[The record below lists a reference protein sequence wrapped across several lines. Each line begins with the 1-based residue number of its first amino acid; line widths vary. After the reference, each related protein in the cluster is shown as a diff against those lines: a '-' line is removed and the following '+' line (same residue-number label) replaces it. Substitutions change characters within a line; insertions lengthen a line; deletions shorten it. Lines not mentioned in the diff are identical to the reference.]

1 MSLFKL
7 EPPKPWIAP
16 ADPSKY
22 AEEAE
27 KYVLSYRQYV
37 KDAIQSEMASASG
50 AGILEHEEFVILYS
64 GPSDVVF
71 DVIISMGGNRKD
83 VTNNNPRSAEMAVQ
97 FGASRINDTTAGITL
112 NGIILKPYF
121 EKVFTPLYPG
131 RDKGSRKALSETLSA
146 AYATVWGG
154 ISELFADLDF
164 KTAATAVCGA
174 GQDRVFVKDE
184 LPVLVRNP
192 NIRTINEIDMDAVR
206 RMYNEVSPDEA
217 FRLVCL
223 SELSMTLRKA
233 QATGVPP
240 TEGWTDFFERHF
252 FYSVERDDTEAGI
265 PALTDAQ
272 HKRKESIIAD
282 FGLQDLFSASPLD
295 WAKPHKPPAMLAH
308 SPKPSPKPV

>member
-1 MSLFKL
+1 MASFKIDL
-7 EPPKPWIAP
+7 PKDWVEPI
-16 ADPSKY
+16 DPSKY
-22 AEEAE
+22 AEEAQ
-27 KYVLSYRQYV
+27 KYIQAYRDYV
-37 KDAIQSEMASASG
+37 KGTITDAISATSV
-50 AGILEHEEFVILYS
+50 ADVLKHNEFVILYS
-64 GPSDVVF
+64 GPSKNVYKK
-71 DVIISMGGNRKD
+71 IICSVKD
-83 VTNNNPRSAEMAVQ
+83 NNTRSSDMA
-97 FGASRINDTTAGITL
+97 FEYGASRINDTTAGITL
-112 NGIILKPYF
+112 NGVKFKPHFRDILAKMHSDPDDLDDA
-121 EKVFTPLYPG
+121 VN
-131 RDKGSRKALSETLSA
+131 A
-146 AYATVWGG
+146 AYAEVWGG

-192 NIRTINEIDMDAVR
+192 NIQTINEIDMDAVR

-240 TEGWTDFFERHF
+240 TKGWTDFFERHF
-252 FYSVERDDTEAGI
+252 FYSIERNDTESGI

-282 FGLQDLFSASPLD
+282 FGLQDLFSDSPLD
-295 WAKPHKPPAMLAH
+295 WAKPHKPPTKLTH
-308 SPKPSPKPV
+308 TPKPSPKPV

>member
-16 ADPSKY
+16 TDPSKH

-27 KYVLSYRQYV
+27 KYVLGYRQYV
-37 KDAIQSEMASASG
+37 KDVIQSEMTRTDG
-50 AGILEHEEFVILYS
+50 ADVLEHKEFVILYS
-64 GPSDVVF
+64 GPSGVVYRA
-71 DVIISMGGNRKD
+71 IINMGGDKKD

-112 NGIILKPYF
+112 DGIDLEPYF
-121 EKVFTPLYPG
+121 EKVFGPLYPSKG
-131 RDKGSRKALSETLSA
+131 RPFDDALSA

-164 KTAATAVCGA
+164 KTAATAVCGS

-192 NIRTINEIDMDAVR
+192 HVRTINEIDMEAVR

-282 FGLQDLFSASPLD
+282 FGLQDLFSNSPLD
-295 WAKPHKPPAMLAH
+295 WAKPHKPPAKLTPPVKA
-308 SPKPSPKPV
+308 SPKPV

>member
-1 MSLFKL
+1 MSSFKID
-7 EPPKPWIAP
+7 PPKDWVEPT
-16 ADPSKY
+16 DPSKY
-22 AEEAE
+22 AEEAQ
-27 KYVLSYRQYV
+27 KYIRAYRDYV
-37 KDAIQSEMASASG
+37 KETITDAISASSV
-50 AGILEHEEFVILYS
+50 ADILKHNEFVILYS
-64 GPSDVVF
+64 GPSKGVYKK
-71 DVIISMGGNRKD
+71 ITCS
-83 VTNNNPRSAEMAVQ
+83 VTNNDIRSSDMA
-97 FGASRINDTTAGITL
+97 FEYGASRINDTTAGITL
-112 NGIILKPYF
+112 NGIKLDPHFRPIL
-121 EKVFTPLYPG
+121 EKIYSDPDEL
-131 RDKGSRKALSETLSA
+131 RDAVND

-192 NIRTINEIDMDAVR
+192 HVRTINEIDMDAVR

-223 SELSMTLRKA
+223 SELSITLRKA

-252 FYSVERDDTEAGI
+252 FYSVERDDTEAGV

-295 WAKPHKPPAMLAH
+295 WAKPHKPPAILTH

>member
-1 MSLFKL
+1 MPTSKIL
-7 EPPKPWIAP
+7 PK
-16 ADPSKY
+16 
-22 AEEAE
+22 
-27 KYVLSYRQYV
+27 V
-37 KDAIQSEMASASG
+37 
-50 AGILEHEEFVILYS
+50 
-64 GPSDVVF
+64 
-71 DVIISMGGNRKD
+71 
-83 VTNNNPRSAEMAVQ
+83 
-97 FGASRINDTTAGITL
+97 
-112 NGIILKPYF
+112 
-121 EKVFTPLYPG
+121 
-131 RDKGSRKALSETLSA
+131 SRKALSDTLSA

-192 NIRTINEIDMDAVR
+192 YVRTINEIDMDAVR
-206 RMYNEVSPDEA
+206 RMYNEVRLDEA

-252 FYSVERDDTEAGI
+252 FYSVERDDTGVGV

-282 FGLQDLFSASPLD
+282 FGLQNLFSNSPLD
-295 WAKPHKPPAMLAH
+295 WAKPHKPPTKLTH
-308 SPKPSPKPV
+308 TPKSSPKPI

>member
-1 MSLFKL
+1 MSAFRID
-7 EPPKPWIAP
+7 PPKDRIDPS
-16 ADPSKY
+16 DPSKY
-22 AEEAE
+22 AEEAQ
-27 KYVLSYRQYV
+27 KYIWEYREYV
-37 KDAIQSEMASASG
+37 KNTILTAMADPSG
-50 AGILEHEEFVILYS
+50 TDVLGHKEFVILYS
-64 GPSDVVF
+64 GPSKKVGEQIKCVVRYN
-71 DVIISMGGNRKD
+71 D
-83 VTNNNPRSAEMAVQ
+83 TRSEDMALE
-97 FGASRINDTTAGITL
+97 FSASRINDTVAGIEL
-112 NGIILKPYF
+112 NGIPLNPPFSKILA
-121 EKVFTPLYPG
+121 PLYPNPRKLEDAV
-131 RDKGSRKALSETLSA
+131 RD

-192 NIRTINEIDMDAVR
+192 HVRTINEIDMEAVR

-265 PALTDAQ
+265 PALTDEQ
-272 HKRKESIIAD
+272 RKRKERILVD
-282 FGLQDLFSASPLD
+282 FGLKDLFSDSPIE
-295 WAKPHKPPAMLAH
+295 WAKPHKPPAKLTPPVKA
-308 SPKPSPKPV
+308 SPKPV